1 MNFFKKKLNI
11 IILMIFLFVSI
22 GNIVEFGNYTE
33 QMEKPEESFE
43 ISYFDDN
50 YVTSEETINMT
61 RNKLTKKN
69 NNISEV
75 NQQLID
81 YVEFTDD
88 ASILDIIPNDD
99 ADLSLVPIY
108 ETMLFSGVPAPEIK
122 PVPEEIRYDKSV
134 ILSVKNK
141 KNLKDNLL
149 KFLSKSE
156 AKNIYSQISD
166 KINLKVQENLKFF
179 FNSDDEVTEV
189 STYIDGLRQLNLRR
203 NTNKN
208 FVYFYV
214 KAPTETKVIRNRLS
228 VKNSVNLTLKSAK
241 IPKKIVDEFIN
252 QLSFNVDF
260 QRDIKNGDIIE
271 ILYEGNF
278 TNSNNLVGNP
288 KLLYGLMLLTDHKF
302 EMFRYKLSNGKIDYF
317 DAYGKSIRKYLM
329 RTPLKGARL
338 SSKFGMRKHPIL
350 GYSKMHRG
358 VDFSAKRGTPIMAAG
373 DGRVSFAG
381 RNGSF
386 GRFVEIKHLNNYST
400 RYAHLYKYA
409 KGIKKGKIVKQ
420 GDIIGYVGTS
430 GRSTGPHLH
439 YEVQHKNR
447 TINPMRLKLESSLNI
462 DDIDMSNFY
471 ASISLTRERFLAT
484 RLQETGTANFR
495 FRN

>member
-1 MNFFKKKLNI
+1 MKCL
-11 IILMIFLFVSI
+11 
-22 GNIVEFGNYTE
+22 
-33 QMEKPEESFE
+33 
-43 ISYFDDN
+43 
-50 YVTSEETINMT
+50 
-61 RNKLTKKN
+61 
-69 NNISEV
+69 
-75 NQQLID
+75 
-81 YVEFTDD
+81 
-88 ASILDIIPNDD
+88 
-99 ADLSLVPIY
+99 
-108 ETMLFSGVPAPEIK
+108 
-122 PVPEEIRYDKSV
+122 
-134 ILSVKNK
+134 
-141 KNLKDNLL
+141 
-149 KFLSKSE
+149 
-156 AKNIYSQISD
+156 
-166 KINLKVQENLKFF
+166 
-179 FNSDDEVTEV
+179 
-189 STYIDGLRQLNLRR
+189 
-203 NTNKN
+203 
-208 FVYFYV
+208 
-214 KAPTETKVIRNRLS
+214 
-228 VKNSVNLTLKSAK
+228 
-241 IPKKIVDEFIN
+241 
-252 QLSFNVDF
+252 
-260 QRDIKNGDIIE
+260 DIIE

-373 DGRVSFAG
+373 DGRISFAG

>member
-1 MNFFKKKLNI
+1 MNFLKKKINI
-11 IILMIFLFVSI
+11 IILMVFLIVSI
-22 GNIVEFGNYTE
+22 SNIVEFGNYTE
-33 QMEKPEESFE
+33 IIEKPEESFE
-43 ISYFDDN
+43 ISYFDDTYN
-50 YVTSEETINMT
+50 IAQIPNNTE
-61 RNKLTKKN
+61 RNKLTKKYN
-69 NNISEV
+69 DVPEDKELV
-75 NQQLID
+75 D
-81 YVEFTDD
+81 YVEYNNDI
-88 ASILDIIPNDD
+88 SIIDIISNDEVD
-99 ADLSLVPIY
+99 SSLIPIY
-108 ETMLFSGVPAPEIK
+108 ETMLFSGVPTPEVK

-141 KNLKDNLL
+141 KNLKENLL
-149 KFLSKSE
+149 KFLDKTE
-156 AKNIYSQISD
+156 AKNIYSQTND
-166 KINLKVQENLKFF
+166 KINFKAQENLKFY

-228 VKNSVNLTLKSAK
+228 VKNSVNSTLKSAK

-373 DGRVSFAG
+373 DGRISFAG

-386 GRFVEIKHLNNYST
+386 GRFVEIKHLNNYNT

-447 TINPMRLKLESSLNI
+447 TVNPMRLKLESSLNV
-462 DDIDMSNFY
+462 DNVDMPNFY

>member
-141 KNLKDNLL
+141 KNLKDEIG
-149 KFLSKSE
+149 FG
-156 AKNIYSQISD
+156 IT
-166 KINLKVQENLKFF
+166 V
-179 FNSDDEVTEV
+179 
-189 STYIDGLRQLNLRR
+189 
-203 NTNKN
+203 N
-208 FVYFYV
+208 F
-214 KAPTETKVIRNRLS
+214 
-228 VKNSVNLTLKSAK
+228 
-241 IPKKIVDEFIN
+241 
-252 QLSFNVDF
+252 
-260 QRDIKNGDIIE
+260 
-271 ILYEGNF
+271 
-278 TNSNNLVGNP
+278 
-288 KLLYGLMLLTDHKF
+288 
-302 EMFRYKLSNGKIDYF
+302 
-317 DAYGKSIRKYLM
+317 
-329 RTPLKGARL
+329 
-338 SSKFGMRKHPIL
+338 
-350 GYSKMHRG
+350 
-358 VDFSAKRGTPIMAAG
+358 
-373 DGRVSFAG
+373 
-381 RNGSF
+381 
-386 GRFVEIKHLNNYST
+386 
-400 RYAHLYKYA
+400 
-409 KGIKKGKIVKQ
+409 
-420 GDIIGYVGTS
+420 
-430 GRSTGPHLH
+430 
-439 YEVQHKNR
+439 
-447 TINPMRLKLESSLNI
+447 
-462 DDIDMSNFY
+462 
-471 ASISLTRERFLAT
+471 
-484 RLQETGTANFR
+484 
-495 FRN
+495 